1 MKGPKVTL
9 YNSRNRLVRAGP
21 LWDNN
26 CASKATLDYLR
37 TSWPSLAL
45 LGSAVT
51 FSSCNLI
58 AEILIFSSSLSSF
71 HFTCIKM
78 LLIPYLIVCICNF
91 KASLV
96 AQW

>member
-9 YNSRNRLVRAGP
+9 YNSRNGLFRAGP

-26 CASKATLDYLR
+26 CAGKAALDYLR
-37 TSWPSLAL
+37 TCWPSLAL
-45 LGSAVT
+45 LSSAVT
-51 FSSCNLI
+51 CSLSNLI
-58 AEILIFSSSLSSF
+58 AEILIFSSSLSEF

-78 LLIPYLIVCICNF
+78 LLIPYLIVSICNF